1 MQCSAVHDR
10 HTQLMRCLQLE
21 EQWRREKAVPGIWT
35 MQGFARLSKP
45 LLRCALRVAGWMV
58 DAVLGRAK
66 TIGSIAEYTACCDD
80 VDLVSFDVFD
90 TLLYRTV
97 EPPECM
103 KRRSANYAAQ
113 VLSGCGLP
121 VHRELFLYVRGEE
134 EGRLRR
140 RALASGW
147 DSECKLSEIIHGT
160 VKSLCGADIADREA
174 DGLVQYEIDVECQH
188 LRVAPGVPDLLS
200 TLQAKGK
207 RMVAISD
214 TYLETRH
221 LELIFKRLGIE
232 GYFSSLYVSADHAVG
247 KHSGKLFDRVMQ
259 LERIAPQRMVHV
271 GDNYESDVRAPI
283 RKGLHAVFLRDK
295 AWLFRRRQARRL
307 TAGLVSGRD
316 SMASLP
322 ATPAR
327 KGQVYEGEN
336 WDLFLIGRDV
346 IGPAFSAFVLRAIE
360 ECYRW
365 HVADVYFLA
374 REGYLL
380 RQIHER
386 LVRNI
391 HRFRMLI
398 PIPVH
403 YLYVSRLATSLP
415 SIDVTEQRNLH
426 LAFFRKRDAG
436 LDEVLRTFGLNL
448 ADVKD
453 LIYSIDDESPEAA
466 TQLFADPRFV
476 TRLQDL
482 AGRARQ
488 RLRAYLAQ
496 KGFFDGEKVK
506 ALVDIG
512 WNATIQANLTRG
524 FYRDPDFPTVIG
536 LYFGRRYAHE
546 DDYALSSRSH
556 FLPGVVFDER
566 RFVKAEHAIDRCVEI
581 FEISAGAPHGATV
594 GYSDESGMVEP
605 VLQNAPSRLTREQE
619 ILQAGIL
626 AYAEIFA
633 KAYNDHELDTDILLG
648 QAARRLHRFIC
659 RPNRRQVRA
668 LKGVQH
674 ETDWGS
680 HAYRPLI
687 ATELSL
693 ATVFT
698 PNRLLASLRHCCW
711 PEGSLRHSGIPGGLL
726 CLSALRRSL
735 RSRQN
740 LRKAALFCANLLCG
754 KPRSTNVAVP
764 LLIPKREI
772 AVRGD
777 KGQA

>member
-1 MQCSAVHDR
+1 MQRIAGHN
-10 HTQLMRCLQLE
+10 HYTPLMRCLHLE
-21 EQWRREKAVPGIWT
+21 EQWRRAQAAPSIWT
-35 MQGFARLSKP
+35 MQGFTRVSKP
-45 LLRCALRVAGWMV
+45 LLRCGLRVAGWMV

-66 TIGSIAEYTACCDD
+66 TIGAIAEYEAYCDD
-80 VDLVSFDVFD
+80 ADLVSFDVFD

-97 EPPECM
+97 EPPDYL
-103 KRRSANYAAQ
+103 KHRSANYAAQ
-113 VLSGCGLP
+113 VLTGYGLP

-134 EGRLRR
+134 EARLRR

-147 DSECKLSEIIHGT
+147 DSECKLSEIIHAT
-160 VKSLCGADIADREA
+160 VKSLCGAEIAERET

-200 TLQAKGK
+200 ALQAKGK
-207 RMVAISD
+207 RIVAISD
-214 TYLETRH
+214 TYLESRH
-221 LELIFKRLGIE
+221 LQLIFKRLGIE
-232 GYFSSLYVSADHAVG
+232 RYFSSIYVSADHGIG
-247 KHSGKLFDRVMQ
+247 KYRGRLFEKVMQ
-259 LERIAPQRMVHV
+259 LERIGRQRMVHV
-271 GDNYESDVRAPI
+271 GDNYESDVRAPV
-283 RKGLHAVFLRDK
+283 RNGLRAVFLRDK
-295 AWLFRRRQARRL
+295 ERLFCRRQARRL
-307 TAGLVSGRD
+307 TAALISGRD
-316 SMASLP
+316 TVESLP
-322 ATPAR
+322 ATPA
-327 KGQVYEGEN
+327 QIYEGEN

-346 IGPAFSAFVLRAIE
+346 IGPAFSAFVLRVIE

-380 RQIHER
+380 RQIHEL

-391 HRFRMLI
+391 HRFRKLT

-415 SIDVTEQRNLH
+415 SLDVTEQRNLH
-426 LAFFRKRDAG
+426 LALFRKRDAG
-436 LDEVLRTFGLNL
+436 LDEALRTFGLTW

-453 LIYSIDDESPEAA
+453 LISSRDGERPEAT

-476 TRLQDL
+476 TQLQDL

-488 RLRAYLAQ
+488 RLKEYLAQ
-496 KGFFDGEKVK
+496 EGFFDGGKVK

-512 WNATIQANLTRG
+512 WNATIQANLTHG

-556 FLPGVVFDER
+556 FLPGMMFDER
-566 RFVKAEHAIDRCVEI
+566 RLVDAEQAIDRCVEI
-581 FEISAGAPHGATV
+581 FEISASAPHGATV
-594 GYSDESGMVEP
+594 GYRDQGGVVEP
-605 VLQNAPSRLTREQE
+605 VLQNSSAPLTREQE

-626 AYAEIFA
+626 AHAEDFSN
-633 KAYNDHELDTDILLG
+633 AYNDHELDTEVLLK
-648 QAARRLHRFIC
+648 QAAHRLHRFIC
-659 RPNRRQVRA
+659 WPTRRQVRA

-674 ETDWGS
+674 ATDWGS

-693 ATVFT
+693 ASVFT

-711 PEGSLRHSGIPGGLL
+711 PEGSLRHSGIPGGLFF
-726 CLSALRRSL
+726 LSVLRRSL

-740 LRKAALFCANLLCG
+740 LREAARFCANLLRG
-754 KPRSTNVAVP
+754 NPRSTSAAVP
-764 LLIPKREI
+764 LLTPKREI
-772 AVRGD
+772 AARGD